1 MPLYRS
7 SFDGTARLWD
17 SVTGECLHVFRDHR
31 RPLYALT
38 FSPDGKLI
46 ATGSGD
52 GWMHI
57 YYTRV
62 RFTLA
67 FHHWPWLNV
76 CSQTQA
82 RIWSWYAGSDRP
94 GVFEI
99 DWQVHDGVNRIALA
113 LECQEVAVLD
123 MNKLPV
129 FHSPEL
135 RNGGDP
141 HLMAHIESVNGW

>member
-1 MPLYRS
+1 MVRRLSNRNKRATRNVRSFSQELFRLNVIISRS

-57 YYTRV
+57 YCTRV

-67 FHHWPWLNV
+67 FHH
-76 CSQTQA
+76 
-82 RIWSWYAGSDRP
+82 
-94 GVFEI
+94 
-99 DWQVHDGVNRIALA
+99 
-113 LECQEVAVLD
+113 
-123 MNKLPV
+123 
-129 FHSPEL
+129 
-135 RNGGDP
+135 
-141 HLMAHIESVNGW
+141 

>member
-1 MPLYRS
+1 MFRQMLFIFRS

-17 SVTGECLHVFRDHR
+17 SVTGECLHVFREHR

-57 YYTRV
+57 YRTRV

-67 FHHWPWLNV
+67 FIIDWLNV

-82 RIWSWYAGSDRP
+82 RVWSWYAGAKRP

-99 DWQVHDGVNRIALA
+99 DWQVQDGVNRIAVA
-113 LECQEVAVLD
+113 LECQDVAVLD
-123 MNKLPV
+123 LNKLPV
-129 FHSPEL
+129 DLFPL
-135 RNGGDP
+135 
-141 HLMAHIESVNGW
+141 